1 MSTFDCKG
9 GRVYQDGK
17 TPRDSGMSGN
27 STTGIRID
35 RWLWY
40 ARFSK
45 SRSQAAEAVQG
56 GHVRINGQ
64 RAKPG
69 SRVIPGD
76 RLRILRDS
84 LEYNV
89 VIQSVPA
96 RRGPAAEARTCY
108 LEDEA
113 SRECR
118 EAAIERIRQDRR
130 LMPRVDGRLD
140 KRTRRKIRQF
150 NREST
155 DD

>member
-1 MSTFDCKG
+1 
-9 GRVYQDGK
+9 
-17 TPRDSGMSGN
+17 
-27 STTGIRID
+27 
-35 RWLWY
+35 
-40 ARFSK
+40 
-45 SRSQAAEAVQG
+45 VQG

-130 LMPRVDGRLD
+130 LMPRVDGRPD